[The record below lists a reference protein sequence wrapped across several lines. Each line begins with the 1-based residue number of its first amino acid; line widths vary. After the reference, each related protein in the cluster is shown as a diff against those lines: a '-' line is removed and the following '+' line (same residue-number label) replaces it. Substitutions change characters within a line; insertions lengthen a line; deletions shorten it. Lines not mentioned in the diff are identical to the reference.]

1 MKIHNSI
8 FYLLDNYYNN
18 KYIEERKSL
27 QNKSINYFISNTFK
41 RSQSNKKFIHLRPI
55 FNAICSLFF
64 KRNVVYLKLGEMKQ
78 ILDQIDEGYQ
88 IVPRKYHL
96 EDYYEEEPMTAAN
109 YKSLC
114 KYNFYDGL
122 LFEYAALKERMVIF
136 KKLEKHNLEL
146 QRCEFI

>member
-18 KYIEERKSL
+18 KYIEDRKSL
-27 QNKSINYFISNTFK
+27 RNKSINYYISNTFK
-41 RSQSNKKFIHLRPI
+41 RSNSNKKFKDLRPI

-64 KRNVVYLKLGEMKQ
+64 KRNVVFLKLDELKEL
-78 ILDQIDEGYQ
+78 LDEIDEGYE
-88 IVPRKYHL
+88 IIPRKFHL
-96 EDYYEEEPMTAAN
+96 ECYYEEEPMTAAN

-122 LFEYAALKERMVIF
+122 LFEYAALKDRLVIF

-146 QRCEFI
+146 QKCEFI

>member
-41 RSQSNKKFIHLRPI
+41 RSNSNKKFNHLRPI

-64 KRNVVYLKLGEMKQ
+64 KRNIVYLKLEEMKEL
-78 ILDQIDEGYQ
+78 LDKIDEGYE

-96 EDYYEEEPMTAAN
+96 EDYYEAEPMTAAN

-114 KYNFYDGL
+114 KYNFYDSL
-122 LFEYAALKERMVIF
+122 LFEYAALKERLVIF

-146 QRCEFI
+146 QKCEFI

>member
-18 KYIEERKSL
+18 KYIEDRKSL
-27 QNKSINYFISNTFK
+27 RNKSINYFISNTFK

-64 KRNVVYLKLGEMKQ
+64 KRNVVYLKLEEMKQ
-78 ILDQIDEGYQ
+78 ILDQIDEGYE
-88 IVPRKYHL
+88 IIPRKYHL
-96 EDYYEEEPMTAAN
+96 ESYYEEEPMTAAN

-114 KYNFYDGL
+114 KYNFYDSL

-146 QRCEFI
+146 QQCEFI

>member
-18 KYIEERKSL
+18 KYIEQRKSL

-122 LFEYAALKERMVIF
+122 LFEYAALKERLVIF

>member
-64 KRNVVYLKLGEMKQ
+64 KRNVVYLKLKEMKQ

-146 QRCEFI
+146 QKCEFI